1 MNAWEAIQSIR
12 YSENMPRIT
21 SGLDWVAIIQEIRS
35 RNIDSPIN
43 NGDDLLNALM
53 DEFKEVK
60 GSVSSSNNGSSIAIH
75 CLCRTCHRYLDF

>member
-43 NGDDLLNALM
+43 NGDDLLNTLM

-60 GSVSSSNNGSSIAIH
+60 GSVSSSNNGSGTATH
-75 CLCRTCHRYLDF
+75 CLYRTCHRYLDF